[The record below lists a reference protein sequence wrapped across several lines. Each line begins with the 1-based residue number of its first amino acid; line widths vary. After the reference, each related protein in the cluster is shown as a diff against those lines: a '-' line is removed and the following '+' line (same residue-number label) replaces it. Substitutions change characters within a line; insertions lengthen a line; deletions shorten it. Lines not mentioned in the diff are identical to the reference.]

1 MDTNFIFLYINL
13 IYSSFILW
21 ASSIKILNF
30 VHENKVILTEIQ
42 NIPSQKGRE
51 TKWVPSPKQ
60 GHILEKYKTSHP
72 KKGGRLREF
81 PHQIN
86 IATMQAI

>member
-51 TKWVPSPKQ
+51 TK
-60 GHILEKYKTSHP
+60 
-72 KKGGRLREF
+72 
-81 PHQIN
+81 
-86 IATMQAI
+86 